1 MVGLT
6 NRVIIINKKK
16 SELEV
21 RGLAEIILFFS
32 KLFWMNN

>member
-6 NRVIIINKKK
+6 NRVIIINKKE

-21 RGLAEIILFFS
+21 RGLAEIILFF
-32 KLFWMNN
+32 KIIPNE

>member
-21 RGLAEIILFFS
+21 RRVAEISPIFLKIILN
-32 KLFWMNN
+32 K